1 MTGQAIGEG
10 LSNGRS
16 RGEGWIAWLSL
27 LSLGLGAQLATAQSE
42 TNASAS
48 KPEIDMTGAMIDISG
63 EWGSRLHED
72 VGYRGTGPALG
83 DYTGVPLN
91 DAGIEQAESWNAEQL
106 SAPEEQ
112 SKPHPVQYSMRGP
125 GTDFRISKIFDPFN
139 WQLIAYRIT
148 GTYGRADRTIWLDG
162 RPHPSANAEHWWQ
175 GYSTGRIV
183 RNMLVVTT
191 THMKTG
197 WVLRNYAPS
206 SNKST
211 MTEYFIRHGE
221 LLDLMTVIDDPVYLQ
236 EPLVRTS
243 TWVLQPD
250 LGVDNRM
257 FFESVEEEVGRAA
270 DAVPHNPLG
279 TRHDEF
285 AKELGLPLE
294 AVLGRSQ
301 TLYPDYIPR
310 LRQLLAGEKPSP
322 ITWSIPGYTPNP
334 PSTVSADPYPPADCA
349 GLDMNKD
356 MIAVDQGHGRAR
368 VKCTPAGE
376 IEILQVRPDV
386 YMLVADGV
394 NVTVQTGKDGVL
406 VVNSGPADKADKVVR
421 AIRSVSNGNGP
432 IRFILNTGFHDEDTA
447 GNATLVNAGGPR
459 TEAGS
464 YGPFPKSIASGA
476 TVIAQQNVDI
486 RLVTK
491 NAPQE
496 GIPTSS
502 FSERKSIYFNGE
514 PIELVGVPAAA
525 SDADSFV
532 FFRKSDVISAGEL
545 LDTTRYPLIDSAS
558 GGTLQGIING
568 LTHIIEITVP
578 ERNTMGGTLVIP
590 GRGWICNQIDVVE
603 YRNMLTII
611 RDRVRD
617 LVKKHQT
624 LEQVKAA
631 HPTIDYD
638 GIYGASTGPWT
649 TDMFIAEVYHELS
662 AVHPAKGTH

>member
-1 MTGQAIGEG
+1 M
-10 LSNGRS
+10 
-16 RGEGWIAWLSL
+16 RGEAIRGGGDWAGVGGNAARLLILSL
-27 LSLGLGAQLATAQSE
+27 PLVFCSQLACAQS
-42 TNASAS
+42 
-48 KPEIDMTGAMIDISG
+48 EIDMTGPMIDISG
-63 EWGSRLHED
+63 EWGSRIHED

-91 DAGIEQAESWNAEQL
+91 EAGLEQAESWDAEQL

-112 SKPHPVQYSMRGP
+112 AKPHPVQYNMRGP
-125 GTDFRISKIFDPFN
+125 QTNLRITKVFDPFN
-139 WQLIAYRIT
+139 WQLIGYTIE

-162 RPHPSANAEHWWQ
+162 RPHPSANAEHLFQ
-175 GYSTGRIV
+175 GFSTGKIV

-191 THMKTG
+191 THMKTA

-206 SNKST
+206 SYKST

-221 LLDLMTVIDDPVYLQ
+221 LLDMMTVIDDPVYFD

-243 TWVLQPD
+243 TWVLTPN
-250 LGVDNRM
+250 LGVDNHLT
-257 FFESVEEEVGRAA
+257 FESVEEEVDRP
-270 DAVPHNPLG
+270 DDKVPHNPLG
-279 TRHDEF
+279 ARNDEF
-285 AKELGLPLE
+285 AKELKLPLE
-294 AVLGRSQ
+294 ATEGGSQ

-322 ITWSIPGYTPNP
+322 ITWSIPSYTPTP
-334 PSTVSADPYPPADCA
+334 PSKVSADPYPPVDCP
-349 GLDMNKD
+349 GLDVNKD

-406 VVNSGPADKADKVVR
+406 VVNTGVAAEADKVLR
-421 AIRSVSNGNGP
+421 AIRSVSSGP
-432 IRFILNTGFHDEDTA
+432 IRFIIDTNFHDEATG
-447 GNATLVNAGGPR
+447 GNITLVKAAGGR
-459 TEAGS
+459 QRGAGPYTPLPS
-464 YGPFPKSIASGA
+464 RVESGTA
-476 TVIAQQNVDI
+476 IIAQENVDVHLQT
-486 RLVTK
+486 RT
-491 NAPQE
+491 PRPPSDMS
-496 GIPTSS
+496 PTSA
-502 FSERKSIYFNGE
+502 FSAHKGIRFNDE
-514 PIELVGVPAAA
+514 PIELVSAPTAVT
-525 SDADSFV
+525 DADSFV

-545 LDTTRYPLIDSAS
+545 LDPTRYPLIDSAS
-558 GGTLQGIING
+558 GGTLQGIIDG
-568 LTHIIEITVP
+568 LTHIIEITIP
-578 ERNTMGGTLVIP
+578 GRNAMGGTLVIP